1 MDDERRDAKT
11 GTVGESGSNRKSK
24 EERKVSLEREEVTC
38 VELKRSLVIFVGTGR
53 LRSARAVEA
62 NVVRDRERYVGG
74 TAGIETVVVGVR

>member
-38 VELKRSLVIFVGTGR
+38 VEVKSSLVIFVGTGR
-53 LRSARAVEA
+53 LKSACAAVA
-62 NVVRDRERYVGG
+62 KVLRER
-74 TAGIETVVVGVR
+74 ER